1 MNKYIFSLSIP
12 FMLMLT
18 DVSAQ
23 ETTIKQVQW
32 CTAAKLQNADG
43 STSLGFAGAVNA
55 VFNDALM
62 VAGGA
67 NFPDKMPWEG
77 GKKYY
82 SDRIQILIKQNG
94 NFAWGTKPLAAKLPE
109 PVAYCGNTA
118 TDLGVVYA
126 GGEGP
131 NGLSNKA
138 FIINWDT
145 SDLDINIKRLAD
157 LPFAV
162 TNAGLTHVGN
172 VVYLV
177 GGDKEKNSSDSFYML
192 DLNANE
198 ASWEKLPDLPM
209 QLANALVVAQA
220 NKIFVIGGRT
230 KTASGISDLHH
241 TTFAYDLKAGTWQ
254 QLADISDG
262 KQITNFSAGAG
273 VAVANDLILVAG
285 GDNGEVFHKIENYI
299 SQIAKSQSQQ
309 EKDKLTIEKNKL
321 SINHKGFYK
330 AQLVYNVT
338 TNKWAKIGQLPF
350 LAHVTTTA
358 AKWGNDIVL
367 SNGEIKPGV
376 RTPSVMIGK
385 IETGSASKK

>member
-1 MNKYIFSLSIP
+1 
-12 FMLMLT
+12 MLMLT
-18 DVSAQ
+18 EVSAQ

-55 VFNDALM
+55 VFNDALL

-67 NFPDKMPWEG
+67 NFPGKMPWEG

-94 NFAWGTKPLAAKLPE
+94 NFAWSTKTLAAKLPE

-138 FIINWDT
+138 FIIDWDT
-145 SDLDINIKRLAD
+145 SDLNINIKRLAD

-177 GGDKEKNSSDSFYML
+177 GGDKEKNSSGSFYML
-192 DLNANE
+192 DLSAKE
-198 ASWEKLPDLPM
+198 ASWKKLPDLPM
-209 QLANALVVAQA
+209 QLANALVIAQA

-241 TTFAYDLKAGTWQ
+241 TTFAFDLKTGTWQ
-254 QLADISDG
+254 QLADVSDG
-262 KQITNFSAGAG
+262 KQTTNFSAGAG
-273 VAVANDLILVAG
+273 VAVANDLILVTG

-299 SQIAKSQSQQ
+299 SQIEKSQSQQ
-309 EKDKLTIEKNKL
+309 ERARLTTEKNKL
-321 SINHKGFYK
+321 SLNHKGFYK
-330 AQLVYNVT
+330 AQLVYNVA

-350 LAHVTTTA
+350 PAHVTTTA
-358 AKWGNDIVL
+358 TKWGNDIVL
-367 SNGEIKPGV
+367 SNGEIKPGI

-385 IETGSASKK
+385 IETGLASKK

>member
-1 MNKYIFSLSIP
+1 MNKYLFSLSIP

-23 ETTIKQVQW
+23 ETVIERVQW

-55 VFNDALM
+55 VYNDALL

-82 SDRIQILIKQNG
+82 SDKIQLLLKQNER
-94 NFAWGTKPLAAKLPE
+94 FVWSTKTSKLPE
-109 PVAYCGNTA
+109 PIAYCGNTS

-126 GGEGP
+126 GGEGQ

-138 FIINWDT
+138 FIITWDT
-145 SDLDINIKRLAD
+145 PELNIVVKKLPD
-157 LPFAV
+157 LPIAV
-162 TNAGLTHVGN
+162 TNTGLTHIGN

-177 GGDKEKNSSDSFYML
+177 GGDKEKNSSDAFYKL
-192 DLNANE
+192 DLNIKDSA
-198 ASWEKLPDLPM
+198 WQKLPSLPM

-220 NKIFVIGGRT
+220 DKIFVIGGRT
-230 KTASGISDLHH
+230 KTPSGISDLHH
-241 TTFAYDLKAGTWQ
+241 TTYAYDIAAGAWQ
-254 QLADISDG
+254 KLADISDG
-262 KQITNFSAGAG
+262 KQTTNFSAGAG
-273 VAVANDLILVAG
+273 VAVANNLILVAG
-285 GDNGEVFHKIENYI
+285 GDNGTVFHKIENYI
-299 SQIAKSQSQQ
+299 SQIAKSPSQE
-309 EKDKLTIEKNKL
+309 EKDKLTLEKNKL

-330 AQLVYNVT
+330 TQLVYNT
-338 TNKWAKIGQLPF
+338 TKNTWTKLGQLPF
-350 LAHVTTTA
+350 PAHVTTTA
-358 AKWGNDIVL
+358 TKWGNDIVL

-385 IETGSASKK
+385 IETLPVSKN

>member
-1 MNKYIFSLSIP
+1 MNKYLFSLSIP

-23 ETTIKQVQW
+23 ETVIERVQW

-55 VFNDALM
+55 VYNDALL

-82 SDRIQILIKQNG
+82 SDNIQILLKQSG
-94 NFAWGTKPLAAKLPE
+94 HYVWSTKTSKLPE
-109 PVAYCGNTA
+109 PIAYCGNTS

-126 GGEGP
+126 GGEGQ

-138 FIINWDT
+138 FIITWDT
-145 SDLDINIKRLAD
+145 PELNIVVKKLPD
-157 LPFAV
+157 LPIAV
-162 TNAGLTHVGN
+162 TNTGLTHIGN

-177 GGDKEKNSSDSFYML
+177 GGDKEKNSSDAFYKL
-192 DLNANE
+192 DLNIKDSA
-198 ASWEKLPDLPM
+198 WQKLPSLPM

-220 NKIFVIGGRT
+220 DKIFVIGGRA
-230 KTASGISDLHH
+230 KTPSGISDLHH
-241 TTFAYDLKAGTWQ
+241 TTYAYDIAAGAWQ
-254 QLADISDG
+254 KLADISDG
-262 KQITNFSAGAG
+262 KQTTNFSAGAG
-273 VAVANDLILVAG
+273 VAVANNLILVAG

-299 SQIAKSQSQQ
+299 SQIAKSPSQE
-309 EKDKLTIEKNKL
+309 EKDKLTLEKNKL

-330 AQLVYNVT
+330 TQLVYNT
-338 TNKWAKIGQLPF
+338 TKNTWTKLGQLPF
-350 LAHVTTTA
+350 PAHVTTTA
-358 AKWGNDIVL
+358 TKWGNDIVL

-385 IETGSASKK
+385 IETLPVSKN

>member
-1 MNKYIFSLSIP
+1 MNKYLFSLSIP

-23 ETTIKQVQW
+23 ETVIERVQW

-55 VFNDALM
+55 VYNDALL

-82 SDRIQILIKQNG
+82 SDNIQILLKQNG
-94 NFAWGTKPLAAKLPE
+94 RFVWSTKTSKLPE
-109 PVAYCGNTA
+109 PIAYCGNTS

-126 GGEGP
+126 GGEGQ

-138 FIINWDT
+138 FIITWDT
-145 SDLDINIKRLAD
+145 PELNIVVKKLPD
-157 LPFAV
+157 LPIAV
-162 TNAGLTHVGN
+162 TNTGLTHIGN

-177 GGDKEKNSSDSFYML
+177 GGDKEKNSSDAFYKL
-192 DLNANE
+192 DLNIKDSA
-198 ASWEKLPDLPM
+198 WQKLPSLPM

-220 NKIFVIGGRT
+220 DKIFVIGGRT
-230 KTASGISDLHH
+230 KTPSGISDLHH
-241 TTFAYDLKAGTWQ
+241 TTYAYDIAAGAWQ
-254 QLADISDG
+254 KLADISDG
-262 KQITNFSAGAG
+262 KQTTNFSAGAG
-273 VAVANDLILVAG
+273 VAVANNLILVAG
-285 GDNGEVFHKIENYI
+285 GDNGTVFHKIENYI
-299 SQIAKSQSQQ
+299 SQIAKSPSQE
-309 EKDKLTIEKNKL
+309 EKDKLTLEKNKL

-330 AQLVYNVT
+330 TQLVYNT
-338 TNKWAKIGQLPF
+338 TKNTWTKLGQLPF
-350 LAHVTTTA
+350 PAHVTTTA
-358 AKWGNDIVL
+358 TKWGNDIVL

-385 IETGSASKK
+385 IETLLVSKN

>member
-1 MNKYIFSLSIP
+1 
-12 FMLMLT
+12 MLMLT

-32 CTAAKLQNADG
+32 CTAAKLQNDDG

-55 VFNDALM
+55 VFNDALL

-77 GKKYY
+77 GKKFY
-82 SDRIQILIKQNG
+82 SDKIQILLKQNG
-94 NFAWGTKPLAAKLPE
+94 NFVWSTKNLNTKLPE

-118 TDLGVVYA
+118 TALGVVYA

-131 NGLSNKA
+131 GGLSNKA

-145 SDLDINIKRLAD
+145 SDLNINIKRLAD
-157 LPFAV
+157 LPIAI
-162 TNAGLTHVGN
+162 TNTGLTHIGN

-177 GGDKEKNSSDSFYML
+177 GGDKEKTSSNSFYKL
-192 DLNANE
+192 DLNIEN
-198 ASWEKLPDLPM
+198 ASWQKLPDLPV
-209 QLANALVVAQA
+209 QLANALVVAQS

-241 TTFAYDLKAGTWQ
+241 TTFAYDIKAGTWQ

-273 VAVANDLILVAG
+273 VAVANDLILVTG
-285 GDNGEVFHKIENYI
+285 GDNGEIFHKIENYI

-309 EKDKLTIEKNKL
+309 EKDKLTLEKNKL

-330 AQLVYNVT
+330 TQLVYHVT
-338 TNKWAKIGQLPF
+338 TNTWAKIGQLPF
-350 LAHVTTTA
+350 PAHVTTTA
-358 AKWGNDIVL
+358 TKWGNDIVL

-385 IETGSASKK
+385 IETSLAAKK

>member
-1 MNKYIFSLSIP
+1 
-12 FMLMLT
+12 MLMLT

-94 NFAWGTKPLAAKLPE
+94 NFAWSIKPLAAKLPE

-145 SDLDINIKRLAD
+145 SDLNINIKRLAD

-192 DLNANE
+192 DLNAKE
-198 ASWEKLPDLPM
+198 ASWKKLPDLPM

-241 TTFAYDLKAGTWQ
+241 TTFAYDLKAGIWQ

-358 AKWGNDIVL
+358 TKWGNDIVL

>member
-1 MNKYIFSLSIP
+1 
-12 FMLMLT
+12 
-18 DVSAQ
+18 
-23 ETTIKQVQW
+23 
-32 CTAAKLQNADG
+32 
-43 STSLGFAGAVNA
+43 
-55 VFNDALM
+55 
-62 VAGGA
+62 
-67 NFPDKMPWEG
+67 
-77 GKKYY
+77 
-82 SDRIQILIKQNG
+82 
-94 NFAWGTKPLAAKLPE
+94 
-109 PVAYCGNTA
+109 
-118 TDLGVVYA
+118 
-126 GGEGP
+126 
-131 NGLSNKA
+131 
-138 FIINWDT
+138 
-145 SDLDINIKRLAD
+145 
-157 LPFAV
+157 
-162 TNAGLTHVGN
+162 
-172 VVYLV
+172 
-177 GGDKEKNSSDSFYML
+177 ML

-198 ASWEKLPDLPM
+198 ASWKKLPDLPM

-241 TTFAYDLKAGTWQ
+241 TTFAYDLKAGIWQ

-273 VAVANDLILVAG
+273 VAVANDLILVTG

-330 AQLVYNVT
+330 VQLVYNVT

-358 AKWGNDIVL
+358 TKWGNDIVL

>member
-1 MNKYIFSLSIP
+1 
-12 FMLMLT
+12 MLMLT
-18 DVSAQ
+18 EVFVQ

-43 STSLGFAGAVNA
+43 STSLGYAGAINA
-55 VFNDALM
+55 VSNNALV

-82 SDRIQILIKQNG
+82 SDKIQILLKQNG
-94 NFAWGTKPLAAKLPE
+94 HFVWSKKTLNIKLPQ
-109 PVAYCGNTA
+109 PIAYCGNTS
-118 TDLGVVYA
+118 TDQGVVYA
-126 GGEGP
+126 GGESQ

-138 FIINWDT
+138 FIITWDAP
-145 SDLDINIKRLAD
+145 DLNIQVKQLPD
-157 LPFAV
+157 LPIAV
-162 TNAGLTHVGN
+162 TNTGLTHIGN

-177 GGDKEKNSSDSFYML
+177 GGDKEKSSSDAFYKL
-192 DLNANE
+192 DLNIKDS
-198 ASWEKLPDLPM
+198 SWQKLPNLPV
-209 QLANALVVAQA
+209 QLANALVVAQS

-241 TTFAYDLKAGTWQ
+241 TTFAYDFVAGTWQ
-254 QLADISDG
+254 KLADVSDG

-273 VAVANDLILVAG
+273 VAVAEDLILVTG
-285 GDNGEVFHKIENYI
+285 GDNGEIFHKIENYI
-299 SQIAKSQSQQ
+299 SQIANSQSQQ

-330 AQLVYNVT
+330 TQQVYNT
-338 TNKWAKIGQLPF
+338 TKNTWTKLGELPF
-350 LAHVTTTA
+350 PAHVTTTA
-358 AKWGNDIVL
+358 TKWGDDIVL

-376 RTPSVMIGK
+376 RTPSVMIGE
-385 IETGSASKK
+385 IETGRGSKKE